1 MVLQDSTVTYNT
13 AAFNGTSVSALTGA
27 NGANTNVSLTLGST
41 DGDGNFSGQFDQNN
55 AGTILSSIQFP
66 GSSASYTYAAS
77 GTGGRYTFNL
87 LGDPATSTA
96 PLPFI
101 LYASGANRGFLLD
114 QSSSSVMTGTMNPQ
128 GKTGGILSGSEI
140 TGTFAAATASS
151 GNSVV
156 DPLAANL
163 LLTWANTGVSGTEY
177 DSANPAGVGLVGAPG
192 YSLQTSGIG
201 TITLTAPSA
210 QNYAIYIVD
219 TSGTCTLANP
229 ACAIQDF
236 LMIDETATNKIPS
249 VIFAK
254 Q

>member
-1 MVLQDSTVTYNT
+1 
-13 AAFNGTSVSALTGA
+13 
-27 NGANTNVSLTLGST
+27 
-41 DGDGNFSGQFDQNN
+41 
-55 AGTILSSIQFP
+55 
-66 GSSASYTYAAS
+66 
-77 GTGGRYTFNL
+77 
-87 LGDPATSTA
+87 
-96 PLPFI
+96 
-101 LYASGANRGFLLD
+101 
-114 QSSSSVMTGTMNPQ
+114 
-128 GKTGGILSGSEI
+128 
-140 TGTFAAATASS
+140 
-151 GNSVV
+151 
-156 DPLAANL
+156 L

-192 YSLQTSGIG
+192 YSLQTSGIC

-249 VIFAK
+249 VIFTK